1 MVPAIGG
8 NNMWGP
14 RRTETKQKKQRI
26 NNKQTNKQNVEKEEA
41 GVVQ

>member
-14 RRTETKQKKQRI
+14 RRTETKQKTDTPKT
-26 NNKQTNKQNVEKEEA
+26 KTNKQDVEKEEA